1 MNRSEKKEELRKKL
15 RDVQKLQEAGVPA
28 GKLLT
33 EYARLC
39 NEFRDN
45 GMYNELAPVYYGIAY
60 CQRQSGL
67 FEASVSRYKD
77 VIDALNHQKTRLD
90 DTQLHMLA
98 SSRLWAGFGIFEEL
112 EETMQKQE
120 DDEKQGKHSFSW
132 SLYNTR
138 NIDKLKSETCDY
150 LKDAIMWL
158 TQYDLTM
165 TEEEQILSVSAMGV
179 LAYVS
184 ALKNEPMESL
194 KYYDEYLRLY
204 ESLPREVLKN
214 ENQRKYYNLF
224 SCYEALANRSAV
236 KLSMQLPDE
245 AEEDLIQA
253 KNLLMSGKNIS
264 EEKEGLAL
272 CVVLEDR
279 LALLKRLNSYH
290 EAVADCERIIQLQTE
305 YGDYDNMDFVD
316 LLISSIL
323 RKAKFMLLSEENKY
337 DILLTYFR
345 AIDLLIHRYP
355 LTKKTLD
362 KLMKIYNDARV
373 NTKDKYHQKHFDLD
387 ERIAACHDSIVELEK
402 QLKDGS
408 LSDVMPLVE
417 LLYQKGVIL
426 SLGRYKT
433 KRAMNAFSKA
443 IRLLCS
449 KGELTEDEKEL
460 LYHLR
465 YERIKATRAPVNR
478 KLERRAL
485 DLSRKRAFNCDED
498 DDDDDDGVEHDEFYD
513 DYLSY
518 KDYYHRPSPDDFF
531 LSLQL
536 LKYIWISLVEQ
547 DLGINDGDLNP
558 DQYFLD
564 FTPEA

>member
-98 SSRLWAGFGIFEEL
+98 SSKLWAGFALFNELKGTLQKEE
-112 EETMQKQE
+112 E
-120 DDEKQGKHSFSW
+120 EKQGKHSYALSI
-132 SLYNTR
+132 YNTW

-158 TQYDLTM
+158 TEYDLTM

-204 ESLPREVLKN
+204 KSLPRDVLKD
-214 ENQRKYYNLF
+214 EKQRKYYDLF
-224 SCYEALANRSAV
+224 SFYEALASRSAV

-253 KNLLMSGKNIS
+253 KNLLMSGKNIP
-264 EEKEGLAL
+264 EDKEGLAL

-279 LALLKRLNSYH
+279 VSLLEILKSYR
-290 EAVADCERIIQLQTE
+290 EAVTDCERIIRLQIE
-305 YGDYDNMDFVD
+305 YGDYDDFDFVN
-316 LLISSIL
+316 LLMSSIL
-323 RKAKFMLLSEENKY
+323 RKVKFMLLCDENKY
-337 DILLTYFR
+337 DILLTYFC
-345 AIDLLIHRYP
+345 AIDLLIHREP
-355 LTKKTLD
+355 LTKRELD
-362 KLMKIYNDARV
+362 RLSLIYSDVRV

-460 LYHLR
+460 LYHMR

-485 DLSRKRAFNCDED
+485 ELSSKRAYNCDED
-498 DDDDDDGVEHDEFYD
+498 EDADDYDGFEHDKGSSFGEYI
-513 DYLSY
+513 
-518 KDYYHRPSPDDFF
+518 
-531 LSLQL
+531 LSLEL
-536 LKYIWISLVEQ
+536 LKYVWVSLMEK
-547 DLGINDGDLNP
+547 DLGIHDGDLNP